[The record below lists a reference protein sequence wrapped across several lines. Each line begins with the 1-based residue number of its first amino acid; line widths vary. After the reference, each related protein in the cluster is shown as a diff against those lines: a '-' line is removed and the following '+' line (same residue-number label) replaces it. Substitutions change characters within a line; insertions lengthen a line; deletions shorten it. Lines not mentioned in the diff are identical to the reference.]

1 MKTAKMWRI
10 KLFVGCINQNAA
22 CALTWKR
29 KMIDKTDKLKSQIM
43 LNISDESFMLLHS
56 EDLDILDVYL
66 VLSAALDYIEDEAEA
81 LSRKEGSYLQ

>member
-1 MKTAKMWRI
+1 
-10 KLFVGCINQNAA
+10 
-22 CALTWKR
+22 
-29 KMIDKTDKLKSQIM
+29 MIDKDDKLKSQIM

-81 LSRKEGSYLQ
+81 VSRREGSYLQ

>member
-1 MKTAKMWRI
+1 
-10 KLFVGCINQNAA
+10 
-22 CALTWKR
+22 
-29 KMIDKTDKLKSQIM
+29 MIDKSNKLKSQIM
-43 LNISDESFMLLHS
+43 LNISDETFMILHS